1 MTNDMTDRSAAMPDE
16 FDRMLGMLDGLNGVT
31 HTKPSTINVVPTLGV
46 GGTKTFIVTTYRHRD
61 DVADKPTSRDT
72 VFLVVA
78 GPDGYHRHVVPE
90 EVIATI
96 VRQRES
102 LTSRVRSRVAKRVAQ
117 ERMAA
122 GWKPTFGGKRGR
134 KKGKK

>member
-1 MTNDMTDRSAAMPDE
+1 MDTERSSAMPDE
-16 FDRMLGMLDGLNGVT
+16 FDRTMGMLDGLTGVT

-46 GGTKTFIVTTYRHRD
+46 GGMKTFIVTTYRQRD
-61 DVADKPTSRDT
+61 DVAEKPTSRDT

-78 GPDGYHRHVVPE
+78 GPNGYHRHVVPE

-96 VRQRES
+96 VRQRDA
-102 LTSRVRSRVAKRVAQ
+102 LTARVRSTVAKRVAS

-122 GWKPTFGGKRGR
+122 GWKPTFGGKRGKRKPR
-134 KKGKK
+134 KK

>member
-1 MTNDMTDRSAAMPDE
+1 MMETDRVTSAMPDE
-16 FDRMLGMLDGLNGVT
+16 FDRTIGMLDGLTGVT
-31 HTKPSTINVVPTLGV
+31 HTKPSTINVVPMLGV

-90 EVIATI
+90 EVIAAI
-96 VRQRES
+96 IRQRDS
-102 LTSRVRSRVAKRVAQ
+102 LSARVRSKTAKRVAA

-122 GWKPTFGGKRGR
+122 GWKPTFGGKRGGRR
-134 KKGKK
+134 KAKR